1 MVVKKS
7 NIIGIALML
16 SLALAP
22 NVLAADN
29 NLVQLDLKKSAN
41 NAVDLTFFTTNPYQD
56 NIVVRKKSD
65 NKYVVLMPKVLTSGY
80 TSPDLNSVRDLVSH
94 IDVKSINESGNAYTK
109 VTLITTKPL
118 EIKTRSQKA
127 APVSHEQ
134 QEYKTLIAQAK
145 NNAAKSNTSPAA
157 TKPAPAVNKQ
167 EQSAKQELKQTEV
180 KPKNIQET
188 KAKTSET
195 KQNKINQISDKIQ
208 SQTEEIKKTI
218 TVKKTEQ
225 KQDELS
231 KNVPDIIPSAEKPQ
245 NITLPEQPKVN
256 TKPVQ
261 SISLLSRIKTKTLIK
276 LKEVKHRMP
285 VSIPTAIAFI
295 LIPLIGIVSII
306 KLIKSSLIKSNVLKE
321 SFINNLEEKP
331 VMLNSLKYNNIVNDE
346 ELTWQQKYQKYLDA
360 TAQPVSRGEKKG
372 NYTFI
377 KQPAPIE
384 EKRESLEQMFTEM
397 AEIQDNSI
405 MPEIVEIHNEED
417 KIKEELHNTVK
428 FKSFA
433 QNSIMTDE
441 LGMSRRNKAKSR
453 FKKYDIPKAKK
464 VQKNIDLGDSLL
476 HTNPRKL
483 ENAALNVSDIRGKG
497 IEVDPNDYVMSSVEE
512 FFSILDKEKQQKSL
526 EETVKVTNPVASSLS
541 QIKPSI
547 KMKKEMPSAASQ
559 STTTNPIAKLRSETK
574 DSYLN
579 GLIVK
584 SGYNIDE
591 NKGFYVVSLDGT
603 SALIGRIKDEVFVL
617 KKFDKTVDKPV
628 QVRHDNANVYMVKAA
643 DFKSLVEVNEDK
655 MGVLIEL

>member
-22 NVLAADN
+22 YAAANDN
-29 NLVQLDLKKSAN
+29 SIVQLDLKKSSN
-41 NAVDLTFFTTNPYQD
+41 NAVDLTFFTTTQYQD
-56 NIVVRKKSD
+56 NIIVRKKSD
-65 NKYVVLMPKVLTSGY
+65 NKYVVLMPKVLTSNNS
-80 TSPDLNSVRDLVSH
+80 SPDLSGVKDLVSH

-118 EIKTRSQKA
+118 EIKTHSQKS
-127 APVSHEQ
+127 APASAEQ
-134 QEYKTLIAQAK
+134 QEYKTLIAKANAIKHNPSK
-145 NNAAKSNTSPAA
+145 NNTAESPKV
-157 TKPAPAVNKQ
+157 TPVVNKQ
-167 EQSAKQELKQTEV
+167 ETKTTEV
-180 KPKNIQET
+180 KPKDLKINQAEQ
-188 KAKTSET
+188 KPKNN
-195 KQNKINQISDKIQ
+195 NKINQITDKIQ
-208 SQTEEIKKTI
+208 SQTKEIKDSI
-218 TVKKTEQ
+218 TNKAAESKK
-225 KQDELS
+225 DELS
-231 KNVPDIIPSAEKPQ
+231 KNVPDIIPANEPVKVENAPKQEAS
-245 NITLPEQPKVN
+245 NIP
-256 TKPVQ
+256 PVAVKNV
-261 SISLLSRIKTKTLIK
+261 SLVSKLKTKTISTI
-276 LKEVKHRMP
+276 KEVKHKMP
-285 VSIPTAIAFI
+285 VNIPTALAFI
-295 LIPLIGIVSII
+295 LIPLLGIYTVI
-306 KLIKSSLIKSNVLKE
+306 KLIKASLIKSNVLKE
-321 SFINNLEEKP
+321 SFINNLAEKP
-331 VMLNSLKYNNIVNDE
+331 VKLDTLKYNNIVNNE

-360 TAQPVSRGEKKG
+360 TAQPVSRGDKKG

-384 EKRESLEQMFTEM
+384 EKRQSLEQMFTEM
-397 AEIQDNSI
+397 AEAQEDSI

-433 QNSIMTDE
+433 QNNAMTND
-441 LGMSRRNKAKSR
+441 LNMSRRNKVKSR

-464 VQKNIDLGDSLL
+464 VQKNVDLGNSLL
-476 HTNPRKL
+476 HSNPRKL
-483 ENAALNVSDIRGKG
+483 ENAELNVSDIKGKG

-512 FFSILDKEKQQKSL
+512 FFSLLDKEQQAK
-526 EETVKVTNPVASSLS
+526 EEAAKITNPVASSLS

-547 KMKKEMPSAASQ
+547 KMKKEPASPA
-559 STTTNPIAKLRSETK
+559 SKSMTTNPIVKLRAETK

-584 SGYNIDE
+584 SGFNIDE

-617 KKFDKTVDKPV
+617 KKFDNTIDKPL
-628 QVRHDNANVYMVKAA
+628 QVRHDKDNVYMVKAA